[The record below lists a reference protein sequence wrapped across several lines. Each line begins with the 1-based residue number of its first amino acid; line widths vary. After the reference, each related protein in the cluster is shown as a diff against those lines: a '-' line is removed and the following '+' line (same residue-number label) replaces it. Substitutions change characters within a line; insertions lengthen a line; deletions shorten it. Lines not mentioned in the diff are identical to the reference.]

1 MSSTGSRFSSGTLDS
16 GFRRNDNYLPSLTF
30 CEFIRSED
38 IMNYNYVLKELRHH
52 HNRTLVNILGI
63 GIGIALFVSI
73 NAVSTAYQK
82 AVSLPFK
89 NLGADIVVQRPEKR
103 AVDSGLPPASMRGI
117 RLPFSNQLLP
127 FEDLEKLKT
136 IEGVDSMAS
145 SLLLWEFDKGGF
157 RTIMGVD
164 LAQPVLGPVKV
175 KDWLKEGRF
184 PHKEGEVVIEK
195 HYAKFQQKRMGD
207 TLEING
213 RPFSVVGLLEI
224 KEGSQIAS
232 ANLYL
237 SLQDAQTLLGGESGG
252 VHPVRNSSERLN
264 PAGLRSNPAIDE
276 AIEQRGIIS
285 NGVNV
290 VYLRLKDPALLS
302 QVKTS
307 IARQLNGVS
316 VASSDSSLELMGG
329 VSKIS
334 DQFSFIVS
342 LIALGGAV
350 FLIVKAMLSN
360 LVERSR
366 EIGIL
371 KAVGWTERDV
381 QKQLMGEVFLQ
392 SLLGGVFGIMM
403 GYFFS
408 YLLGFLSIPVST
420 PWELNLLPAFAKD
433 TAAAAQTVRLP
444 VSISFSLAAISIGL
458 SILTG
463 GLASFAMGKRTSRMK
478 PAEILRR
485 L

>member
-1 MSSTGSRFSSGTLDS
+1 
-16 GFRRNDNYLPSLTF
+16 
-30 CEFIRSED
+30 
-38 IMNYNYVLKELRHH
+38 MNYSYVLKELRHH
-52 HNRTLVNILGI
+52 HNRTLVNVLGI

-103 AVDSGLPPASMRGI
+103 AVESSQPPTSMRGI
-117 RLPFSNQLLP
+117 RLPFSNQILP
-127 FEDLEKLKT
+127 SQDLKKLKG
-136 IEGVDSMAS
+136 IEGVDSMAT

-157 RTIMGVD
+157 RTIMGVN
-164 LAQPVLGPVKV
+164 LTQPSLGPVKV
-175 KDWLKEGRF
+175 KEWLKEGRF
-184 PHKEGEVVIEK
+184 PQREGEVVLEK
-195 HYAKFQQKRMGD
+195 HYAKFHHAQLGD
-207 TLEING
+207 KIEING
-213 RPFSVVGLLEI
+213 HPFNVVGLLEI

-232 ANLYL
+232 ANIYL
-237 SLQDAQTLLGGESGG
+237 PLSDAQTLLGGEPNGVNPVGSSSGPSPHRSDSG
-252 VHPVRNSSERLN
+252 HAGGASN
-264 PAGLRSNPAIDE
+264 PAGIIPNSNPPIGGTP
-276 AIEQRGIIS
+276 EQQGTIS

-290 VYLRLKDPALLS
+290 VYLRLKNPSLLS

-307 IARQLNGVS
+307 IARSLNGVS
-316 VASSDSSLELMGG
+316 VTSSDSFLEVMGG
-329 VSKIS
+329 VSRIS

-342 LIALGGAV
+342 VIALGGAV
-350 FLIVKAMLSN
+350 FLIIKAMLSN

-392 SLLGGVFGIMM
+392 SLLGGILGILM

-433 TAAAAQTVRLP
+433 AQAAVQSVRLP
-444 VSISFSLAAISIGL
+444 VSMSSGLIAISLAVSLIAGS
-458 SILTG
+458 
-463 GLASFAMGKRTSRMK
+463 LASYFMGRRTSRMK
-478 PAEILRR
+478 PAEILRQ

>member
-1 MSSTGSRFSSGTLDS
+1 
-16 GFRRNDNYLPSLTF
+16 
-30 CEFIRSED
+30 
-38 IMNYNYVLKELRHH
+38 MNYRYVLKELRHH

-89 NLGADIVVQRPEKR
+89 NLGADLVVQRPEKR
-103 AVDSGLPPASMRGI
+103 AVDSGQAPASMRGI

-127 FEDLEKLKT
+127 SQDLEKLKT

-164 LAQPVLGPVKV
+164 LAQPSLGPVKV
-175 KDWLKEGRF
+175 KEWLKEGRF
-184 PHKEGEVVIEK
+184 PQKEGEVVIEK
-195 HYAKFQQKRMGD
+195 HYAKFQHKKIGD
-207 TLEING
+207 AIEING
-213 RPFSVVGLLEI
+213 HPFSVVGLLEI

-232 ANLYL
+232 ANIYL
-237 SLQDAQTLLGGESGG
+237 PLQDAQGLLGTESGG
-252 VHPVRNSSERLN
+252 VNPVRNSSGALN
-264 PAGLRSNPAIDE
+264 PAGIILKSD

-285 NGVNV
+285 NGVNI
-290 VYLRLKDPALLS
+290 VYLRLKNPSLLS
-302 QVKTS
+302 RVKTS
-307 IARQLNGVS
+307 IAGKLNGVS
-316 VASSDSSLELMGG
+316 VTSSDSSLELMGG
-329 VSKIS
+329 VSRIS

-342 LIALGGAV
+342 LIALGGAI
-350 FLIVKAMLSN
+350 FLIIKAMLSN

-371 KAVGWTERDV
+371 KAVGWTEKDV

-392 SLLGGVFGIMM
+392 SLLGGVFGIVM

-408 YLLGFLSIPVST
+408 YLLGFLSIPVSA

-433 TAAAAQTVRLP
+433 AAAAAQTVRLP
-444 VSISFSLAAISIGL
+444 VSISAGLTAISLAL
-458 SILTG
+458 SLTAG
-463 GLASFAMGKRTSRMK
+463 GLASYFMGRRTARMK
-478 PAEILRR
+478 PAEILRQ

>member
-1 MSSTGSRFSSGTLDS
+1 MPDLIRHPETLENT
-16 GFRRNDNYLPSLTF
+16 GFRLKFIPYLIRGRNDRMQHFRTF
-30 CEFIRSED
+30 YETIKSED
-38 IMNYNYVLKELRHH
+38 IMNYSYVLKELRHH

-103 AVDSGLPPASMRGI
+103 AVDSGQPPASMRGI

-127 FEDLEKLKT
+127 SEDLEKLKT
-136 IEGVDSMAS
+136 IEGVDSMGS

-164 LAQPVLGPVKV
+164 LTQPSLGPVKV
-175 KDWLKEGRF
+175 KEWLKEGRF
-184 PHKEGEVVIEK
+184 PQKEGEVVLEK
-195 HYAKFQQKRMGD
+195 HYAKFHHTQIGG
-207 TLEING
+207 TVEING

-232 ANLYL
+232 ANIYL
-237 SLQDAQTLLGGESGG
+237 PLSDAQTLVGG
-252 VHPVRNSSERLN
+252 
-264 PAGLRSNPAIDE
+264 D
-276 AIEQRGIIS
+276 S
-285 NGVNV
+285 NGVNI
-290 VYLRLKDPALLS
+290 VYLRLKNPSLLS
-302 QVKTS
+302 RVKTS
-307 IARQLNGVS
+307 IAGKLNGVS
-316 VASSDSSLELMGG
+316 VTSSDSFLELMGG

-342 LIALGGAV
+342 IIALGGAV

-392 SLLGGVFGIMM
+392 SLAGGIFGILM

-420 PWELNLLPAFAKD
+420 PWELNLLPAFAKE

-444 VSISFSLAAISIGL
+444 VSISAGLTAISLALAL
-458 SILTG
+458 AAG
-463 GLASFAMGKRTSRMK
+463 GMASYFMGKRTARMK
-478 PAEILRR
+478 PAEILRQ

>member
-1 MSSTGSRFSSGTLDS
+1 MDYR
-16 GFRRNDNYLPSLTF
+16 
-30 CEFIRSED
+30 
-38 IMNYNYVLKELRHH
+38 YVLKELRHH

-103 AVDSGLPPASMRGI
+103 AVDSGQPPASMRGI

-127 FEDLEKLKT
+127 SQDLEKLKT

-164 LAQPVLGPVKV
+164 LAQPSLGPVKV
-175 KDWLKEGRF
+175 KEWLKEGRF
-184 PHKEGEVVIEK
+184 PQKEGEVVVEK
-195 HYAKFQQKRMGD
+195 HYAKFQHKKMGD

-213 RPFSVVGLLEI
+213 LPFSVVGLLEI
-224 KEGSQIAS
+224 REGSQIAS
-232 ANLYL
+232 ANMYL
-237 SLQDAQTLLGGESGG
+237 SLRDAQGLLDGELTG
-252 VHPVRNSSERLN
+252 VN
-264 PAGLRSNPAIDE
+264 PAP
-276 AIEQRGIIS
+276 EQPGIIS
-285 NGVNV
+285 DGVNI
-290 VYLRLKDPALLS
+290 VYLRLKNPSLLG
-302 QVKTS
+302 QVR
-307 IARQLNGVS
+307 IAIASQLNGVS

-334 DQFSFIVS
+334 DQFSFIAS

-392 SLLGGVFGIMM
+392 SLAGGVFGIMM

-433 TAAAAQTVRLP
+433 SAAAAQTVRLP
-444 VSISFSLAAISIGL
+444 VSISVSLAAISIGL
-458 SILTG
+458 SILAG
-463 GLASFAMGKRTSRMK
+463 GLASYVMGKRTARMK
-478 PAEILRR
+478 PAEILRQ

>member
-1 MSSTGSRFSSGTLDS
+1 
-16 GFRRNDNYLPSLTF
+16 
-30 CEFIRSED
+30 
-38 IMNYNYVLKELRHH
+38 MNYSYVLKELRHH

-89 NLGADIVVQRPEKR
+89 NLGADLVVQRPEKR
-103 AVDSGLPPASMRGI
+103 AVDSGQPPASMRGI

-127 FEDLEKLKT
+127 SQDLEKLKT
-136 IEGVDSMAS
+136 IEGVDSMGS

-164 LAQPVLGPVKV
+164 LTQPSLGPVKV

-184 PHKEGEVVIEK
+184 PQKEGEVVIEK
-195 HYAKFQQKRMGD
+195 HYAKFQHKKMGD
-207 TLEING
+207 TIDINS
-213 RPFSVVGLLEI
+213 RPFSIVGFLEI

-232 ANLYL
+232 ANIYL
-237 SLQDAQTLLGGESGG
+237 PLQDAQGLLGGES
-252 VHPVRNSSERLN
+252 
-264 PAGLRSNPAIDE
+264 
-276 AIEQRGIIS
+276 
-285 NGVNV
+285 NGVNI
-290 VYLRLKDPALLS
+290 VYLRLKNPSLLS

-307 IARQLNGVS
+307 IAKQINGVS
-316 VASSDSSLELMGG
+316 VSSSDSSLELMGG

-371 KAVGWTERDV
+371 KAVGWTEKDV

-392 SLLGGVFGIMM
+392 SLLGGVLGIVM

-420 PWELNLLPAFAKD
+420 PWEVNLLPAFAKD

-444 VSISFSLAAISIGL
+444 VSISAGLTGISLAL
-458 SILTG
+458 SLVAG
-463 GLASFAMGKRTSRMK
+463 GMASYVMGKRTARMK
-478 PAEILRR
+478 PAEILRQ

>member
-1 MSSTGSRFSSGTLDS
+1 MDYR
-16 GFRRNDNYLPSLTF
+16 
-30 CEFIRSED
+30 
-38 IMNYNYVLKELRHH
+38 YVLKELRYH

-73 NAVSTAYQK
+73 NAVNTAYQK
-82 AVSLPFK
+82 AASLPFK

-103 AVDSGLPPASMRGI
+103 AVDSGQPPASMRGI

-127 FEDLEKLKT
+127 AQDLEKLKA

-145 SLLLWEFDKGGF
+145 SLLLWEFNQGGF

-164 LAQPVLGPVKV
+164 LSQPTLGPVKV
-175 KDWLKEGRF
+175 KEWLKEGRF
-184 PHKEGEVVIEK
+184 PQKEGEIVLEK
-195 HYAKFQQKRMGD
+195 HYAKFHHTKLGG
-207 TLEING
+207 TVEING

-232 ANLYL
+232 SNIYL
-237 SLQDAQTLLGGESGG
+237 PLQDAQKLLGG
-252 VHPVRNSSERLN
+252 
-264 PAGLRSNPAIDE
+264 D
-276 AIEQRGIIS
+276 S
-285 NGVNV
+285 NGVNIA
-290 VYLRLKDPALLS
+290 YLRLKNPSLLS
-302 QVKTS
+302 QVKTT
-307 IARQLNGVS
+307 IARQISGVS
-316 VASSDSSLELMGG
+316 VTSSDSFLELMGG

-342 LIALGGAV
+342 IIAFGGAV
-350 FLIVKAMLSN
+350 FLIIKAMLSS
-360 LVERSR
+360 LIERSR

-371 KAVGWTERDV
+371 KAVGWTEKDV

-392 SLLGGVFGIMM
+392 SLAGGVLGVLM

-433 TAAAAQTVRLP
+433 AAAAAQTVRLP
-444 VSISFSLAAISIGL
+444 VRISAGLTAVSLVL
-458 SILTG
+458 SLVG
-463 GLASFAMGKRTSRMK
+463 GGMASYFMGRRTSRMK
-478 PAEILRR
+478 PAEILRSM
-485 L
+485 

>member
-1 MSSTGSRFSSGTLDS
+1 
-16 GFRRNDNYLPSLTF
+16 
-30 CEFIRSED
+30 
-38 IMNYNYVLKELRHH
+38 MNYSYVLKELRHH

-103 AVDSGLPPASMRGI
+103 AVDSGQPHASMRGI

-127 FEDLEKLKT
+127 SGDLEKLKT
-136 IEGVDSMAS
+136 IDGVDSMAS

-157 RTIMGVD
+157 RTIMGID

-184 PHKEGEVVIEK
+184 PKKEGEVVIEK
-195 HYAKFQQKRMGD
+195 HYAKFQHKKLGD

-224 KEGSQIAS
+224 REGSQIAS
-232 ANLYL
+232 ANIYL
-237 SLQDAQTLLGGESGG
+237 PLQDAQSLIGGDSSG
-252 VHPVRNSSERLN
+252 VIPVRNSSEGLN
-264 PAGLRSNPAIDE
+264 PGGIILKSNPAMGGTV
-276 AIEQRGIIS
+276 EQRGVIS
-285 NGVNV
+285 NGVNI
-290 VYLRLKDPALLS
+290 VYLRLKSPSHLS
-302 QVKTS
+302 QVKTD
-307 IARQLNGVS
+307 IARKLNGVS
-316 VASSDSSLELMGG
+316 VTSSDSFLELMGG
-329 VSKIS
+329 GSKIS

-392 SLLGGVFGIMM
+392 SLLGGILGIVM

-433 TAAAAQTVRLP
+433 AAAAAKTVRLP
-444 VSISFSLAAISIGL
+444 VSISAELTAISLGLSLAA
-458 SILTG
+458 G
-463 GLASFAMGKRTSRMK
+463 GMASYFMGKRTARMK
-478 PAEILRR
+478 PAEILRQ

>member
-1 MSSTGSRFSSGTLDS
+1 
-16 GFRRNDNYLPSLTF
+16 
-30 CEFIRSED
+30 
-38 IMNYNYVLKELRHH
+38 MNYSYVLKELRHH

-103 AVDSGLPPASMRGI
+103 AVDSGQPPASMRGI

-127 FEDLEKLKT
+127 AQDLEKLKT

-164 LAQPVLGPVKV
+164 LTQPSLGPVKV
-175 KDWLKEGRF
+175 KEWLKEGRF
-184 PHKEGEVVIEK
+184 PQKEGEVVFEK
-195 HYAKFQQKRMGD
+195 HYAKFHHTQIGG
-207 TLEING
+207 TVEING

-224 KEGSQIAS
+224 REGSQIAS
-232 ANLYL
+232 ANIYMPL
-237 SLQDAQTLLGGESGG
+237 SDAQTLVGG
-252 VHPVRNSSERLN
+252 
-264 PAGLRSNPAIDE
+264 D
-276 AIEQRGIIS
+276 S
-285 NGVNV
+285 NGVNI
-290 VYLRLKDPALLS
+290 VYLRLKNPSLLS

-342 LIALGGAV
+342 IIALGGAV

-392 SLLGGVFGIMM
+392 SLAGGVIGILM

-408 YLLGFLSIPVST
+408 YLLGFLSIPVATS
-420 PWELNLLPAFAKD
+420 WELNLLPAFAKD

-444 VSISFSLAAISIGL
+444 VSISAGLTVVSLAL
-458 SILTG
+458 SLVAG
-463 GLASFAMGKRTSRMK
+463 AMASYLMGKRTARMK
-478 PAEILRR
+478 PAEILRQ

>member
-1 MSSTGSRFSSGTLDS
+1 
-16 GFRRNDNYLPSLTF
+16 
-30 CEFIRSED
+30 
-38 IMNYNYVLKELRHH
+38 MNYRYVLKELRHH

-89 NLGADIVVQRPEKR
+89 NLGADLIVQRPEKR
-103 AVDSGLPPASMRGI
+103 AVDSGQPPASMRGI

-127 FEDLEKLKT
+127 SQDLEKLKT

-164 LAQPVLGPVKV
+164 LAQPSLGPVKV
-175 KDWLKEGRF
+175 KEWLKEGRF
-184 PHKEGEVVIEK
+184 PQKEGEVVIEK
-195 HYAKFQQKRMGD
+195 HYAKFQHKKIGD
-207 TLEING
+207 AIEING
-213 RPFSVVGLLEI
+213 HPFSVVGLLEI

-232 ANLYL
+232 ANIYL
-237 SLQDAQTLLGGESGG
+237 PLQDAQGLLGTESGG
-252 VHPVRNSSERLN
+252 VNPVRNSSGALN
-264 PAGLRSNPAIDE
+264 PAGIILKSD

-285 NGVNV
+285 NGVNI
-290 VYLRLKDPALLS
+290 VYLRLKNPSLLS

-307 IARQLNGVS
+307 IAKQLNGVS
-316 VASSDSSLELMGG
+316 VTSSDSSLELMGG

-342 LIALGGAV
+342 IIALGGAV
-350 FLIVKAMLSN
+350 FLIIKAMLSN
-360 LVERSR
+360 LIERSR

-371 KAVGWTERDV
+371 KAVGWTEKDV

-392 SLLGGVFGIMM
+392 SLLGGIFGIVM

-433 TAAAAQTVRLP
+433 AGAAAQTVRLP
-444 VSISFSLAAISIGL
+444 VSISAGLTAISLAL
-458 SILTG
+458 SLTAG
-463 GLASFAMGKRTSRMK
+463 GLASYFMGRRTARMK
-478 PAEILRR
+478 PAEILRNM
-485 L
+485 

>member
-1 MSSTGSRFSSGTLDS
+1 MDYR
-16 GFRRNDNYLPSLTF
+16 
-30 CEFIRSED
+30 
-38 IMNYNYVLKELRHH
+38 YVLKELRHH
-52 HNRTLVNILGI
+52 YNRTLVNILGI

-103 AVDSGLPPASMRGI
+103 AVDSGQPPASMRGM

-127 FEDLEKLKT
+127 AGDLEKLGT

-157 RTIMGVD
+157 RTIMGVN
-164 LAQPVLGPVKV
+164 LTQPSLGPVKV
-175 KDWLKEGRF
+175 KEWLKEGRF
-184 PHKEGEVVIEK
+184 PQKEGEVVLEK
-195 HYAKFQQKRMGD
+195 HYAKFHHKKLGD
-207 TLEING
+207 AVEIGG

-232 ANLYL
+232 ANMYL
-237 SLQDAQTLLGGESGG
+237 PLQDAQSLLGAESGG
-252 VHPVRNSSERLN
+252 VHPVRNSSEGLN
-264 PAGLRSNPAIDE
+264 PASPESA
-276 AIEQRGIIS
+276 EQRGVIS
-285 NGVNV
+285 SAVNV
-290 VYLRLKDPALLS
+290 VYLRLKSPSFLS
-302 QVKTS
+302 QVKTN

-334 DQFSFIVS
+334 DQFSFLAS

-392 SLLGGVFGIMM
+392 SLAGGVLGVLM

-408 YLLGFLSIPVST
+408 FLLGFLSIPVST
-420 PWELNLLPAFAKD
+420 SWEVNLLPAFAKETA
-433 TAAAAQTVRLP
+433 TAAKTVHLP
-444 VSISFSLAAISIGL
+444 VSISAGLAAVSLAL
-458 SILTG
+458 SLVAG
-463 GLASFAMGKRTSRMK
+463 GMASYVMGKRTSRMK
-478 PAEILRR
+478 PAEILRNM
-485 L
+485 

>member
-1 MSSTGSRFSSGTLDS
+1 
-16 GFRRNDNYLPSLTF
+16 
-30 CEFIRSED
+30 
-38 IMNYNYVLKELRHH
+38 MNYRYVLKELRHH

-73 NAVSTAYQK
+73 NAVNSAYQK
-82 AVSLPFK
+82 AASLPFK
-89 NLGADIVVQRPEKR
+89 NLGADIVVQLPEKR
-103 AVDSGLPPASMRGI
+103 AVDSGQPPASMRGI
-117 RLPFSNQLLP
+117 RLPFSNQILP
-127 FEDLEKLKT
+127 SEDVEKLKT

-164 LAQPVLGPVKV
+164 LGQPILGPVKV
-175 KDWLKEGRF
+175 KEWLKEGRF
-184 PHKEGEVVIEK
+184 PQNAGEAVLEK
-195 HYAKFQQKRMGD
+195 HYAKFQHKKMGD

-232 ANLYL
+232 ANVYL
-237 SLQDAQTLLGGESGG
+237 PLQDAQGLLGGES
-252 VHPVRNSSERLN
+252 
-264 PAGLRSNPAIDE
+264 
-276 AIEQRGIIS
+276 
-285 NGVNV
+285 NGVNI
-290 VYLRLKDPALLS
+290 VYLRLKSPSLLS
-302 QVKTS
+302 QVKTN
-307 IARQLNGVS
+307 IARKLNGVS
-316 VASSDSSLELMGG
+316 VTSSDSFLELMGG

-392 SLLGGVFGIMM
+392 SLLGGVLGIVM

-433 TAAAAQTVRLP
+433 AAAAAQTVRLP
-444 VSISFSLAAISIGL
+444 VSVSARLTAVSLALSLAA
-458 SILTG
+458 G
-463 GLASFAMGKRTSRMK
+463 GMASYVMGKRTARMK
-478 PAEILRR
+478 PAEILRQ

>member
-1 MSSTGSRFSSGTLDS
+1 
-16 GFRRNDNYLPSLTF
+16 
-30 CEFIRSED
+30 
-38 IMNYNYVLKELRHH
+38 MNYRYVLKELRHH

-89 NLGADIVVQRPEKR
+89 NLGADVVVQRPEKR
-103 AVDSGLPPASMRGI
+103 AVDSGQPPASMRGI

-127 FEDLEKLKT
+127 SQDLEKLKG

-164 LAQPVLGPVKV
+164 LTQPSLGPVKV
-175 KDWLKEGRF
+175 KEWLKEGRF
-184 PHKEGEVVIEK
+184 PQKEGEVVLEK
-195 HYAKFQQKRMGD
+195 HYAKFHHTQIGS
-207 TLEING
+207 TVEING

-232 ANLYL
+232 ANIYL
-237 SLQDAQTLLGGESGG
+237 PLSDAQTLVGG
-252 VHPVRNSSERLN
+252 
-264 PAGLRSNPAIDE
+264 D
-276 AIEQRGIIS
+276 S
-285 NGVNV
+285 NGVNI
-290 VYLRLKDPALLS
+290 VYLRLKSPSLLS
-302 QVKTS
+302 RVKTN

-342 LIALGGAV
+342 IIALGGAV

-392 SLLGGVFGIMM
+392 SLAGGVIGILM

-408 YLLGFLSIPVST
+408 YLLGFLSIPVATS
-420 PWELNLLPAFAKD
+420 WELNLLPAFAKD
-433 TAAAAQTVRLP
+433 AAAAAQTVRLP
-444 VSISFSLAAISIGL
+444 VSVSAGLTAISLAL
-458 SILTG
+458 SLVAG
-463 GLASFAMGKRTSRMK
+463 AMASYVMGKRTSRMK
-478 PAEILRR
+478 PAEILRQ

>member
-1 MSSTGSRFSSGTLDS
+1 
-16 GFRRNDNYLPSLTF
+16 
-30 CEFIRSED
+30 
-38 IMNYNYVLKELRHH
+38 MNYSYVLKELRHH
-52 HNRTLVNILGI
+52 HNRTLINILGI

-103 AVDSGLPPASMRGI
+103 AVDSGQPPASMRGI

-127 FEDLEKLKT
+127 SQDLEKLKAV
-136 IEGVDSMAS
+136 EGVDSMAS

-164 LAQPVLGPVKV
+164 HLQPSLGPVKV

-184 PHKEGEVVIEK
+184 PQKEGEVVIEK
-195 HYAKFQQKRMGD
+195 HYAKFQRKKVGD

-213 RPFSVVGLLEI
+213 RPFGVVGLLEI

-232 ANLYL
+232 ANIYL
-237 SLQDAQTLLGGESGG
+237 PLRDAQSLLGGDSNG
-252 VHPVRNSSERLN
+252 VNPVRSSSRYDSKPSGALN
-264 PAGLRSNPAIDE
+264 PAGIIPDSNPAIGGTP
-276 AIEQRGIIS
+276 EQRGIIS

-290 VYLRLKDPALLS
+290 VYLRLKNPSLLS

-307 IARQLNGVS
+307 IAKQLNGVS
-316 VASSDSSLELMGG
+316 VTSSDSFLELMGG

-342 LIALGGAV
+342 LIALGGAI

-371 KAVGWTERDV
+371 KAVGWTEKDV
-381 QKQLMGEVFLQ
+381 QKQLMGEVILQ

-420 PWELNLLPAFAKD
+420 PWEVNLLPAFAKD
-433 TAAAAQTVRLP
+433 TATAAQTVRLP
-444 VSISFSLAAISIGL
+444 VSISAGLTAISLAL
-458 SILTG
+458 SLGAG
-463 GLASFAMGKRTSRMK
+463 GMASYFMGKRTARMK
-478 PAEILRR
+478 PAEILRT

>member
-1 MSSTGSRFSSGTLDS
+1 
-16 GFRRNDNYLPSLTF
+16 
-30 CEFIRSED
+30 
-38 IMNYNYVLKELRHH
+38 MNYRYVLKELRHH

-73 NAVSTAYQK
+73 NAVSAAYQK

-237 SLQDAQTLLGGESGG
+237 SLQDAQALNGGG
-252 VHPVRNSSERLN
+252 
-264 PAGLRSNPAIDE
+264 
-276 AIEQRGIIS
+276 S

>member
-1 MSSTGSRFSSGTLDS
+1 
-16 GFRRNDNYLPSLTF
+16 
-30 CEFIRSED
+30 
-38 IMNYNYVLKELRHH
+38 MNYSYVLKELRYH

-89 NLGADIVVQRPEKR
+89 NLGADIVVQRPEKM
-103 AVDSGLPPASMRGI
+103 AVDSGQPPASMRGI

-127 FEDLEKLKT
+127 LQDLEKLKT
-136 IEGVDSMAS
+136 VEGIDSMAS

-164 LAQPVLGPVKV
+164 LTQPSLGPVKV

-184 PHKEGEVVIEK
+184 PQKEGEVVIEK
-195 HYAKFQQKRMGD
+195 HYAKFHHTQIGG
-207 TLEING
+207 TVEING

-232 ANLYL
+232 SNIYL
-237 SLQDAQTLLGGESGG
+237 PLQDAQNLLGGESGG
-252 VHPVRNSSERLN
+252 VNPARNSSGALN
-264 PAGLRSNPAIDE
+264 PAV
-276 AIEQRGIIS
+276 EQRGIIS
-285 NGVNV
+285 NGVNI
-290 VYLRLKDPALLS
+290 VYLRLKNPSLLS

-307 IARQLNGVS
+307 IARQINGAS

-334 DQFSFIVS
+334 DQFSFVVS

-392 SLLGGVFGIMM
+392 SLAGGVFGILM

-408 YLLGFLSIPVST
+408 YLLGFLSIPVATS
-420 PWELNLLPAFAKD
+420 WELNLLPAFAKD
-433 TAAAAQTVRLP
+433 TAAVAQTVRLP
-444 VSISFSLAAISIGL
+444 VSVSAGLTAISLAL
-458 SILTG
+458 SLVAG
-463 GLASFAMGKRTSRMK
+463 GMASYVMGKRTSRMK
-478 PAEILRR
+478 PAEILRNM
-485 L
+485 